1 MLKRTITGL
10 VILAVTVGFIF
21 LKQFSPLFFDAFA
34 LIIIFGS
41 IFEVINAYKKG
52 NNNPYSTLLY
62 LSPLLGFIGI
72 LTARKLYAGVDSRI
86 VFGSFLS
93 LFVVAIIV
101 LILSLTFDILG
112 TAKNRKQQEE
122 NITDN
127 QTFIDAFKKTKI
139 TMQILAY
146 PVLPLMFLLLI
157 NSLSYQL
164 GFLGLVL
171 TFAVAMMTDT
181 FAYLFGRMFGKRKF
195 IPEVSPKK
203 TIAGVIGGFVGGI
216 IAAGLVFILFYFT
229 NYFDILNNVSLFAS
243 ISSLAVV
250 GLLGSY
256 ITQLGDLIASS
267 LKRKVDLKDY
277 SNIFPGHGG
286 FMDRVDGQMFV
297 AVLTFIILSLTFV

>member
-10 VILAVTVGFIF
+10 IILIITAGFVL
-21 LKQFSPLFFDAFA
+21 LKQFSPLFFDTFA

-41 IFEVINAYKKG
+41 IFEVIKAYKKG
-52 NNNPYSTLLY
+52 NNEPYSLLLY
-62 LSPLLGFIGI
+62 LSPVISFVGI
-72 LTARKLYAGVDSRI
+72 LVARKLYAGIDSRI
-86 VFGSFLS
+86 ILSSFLV
-93 LFVVAIIV
+93 LFLTAIIV
-101 LILSLTFDILG
+101 LMLSLTFDIL
-112 TAKNRKQQEE
+112 TAAKNRKQQESSQE
-122 NITDN
+122 S
-127 QTFIDAFKKTKI
+127 QPFIDAFKKTKI

-146 PVLPLMFLLLI
+146 PVLPLMFLILI

-216 IAAGLVFILFYFT
+216 IAAGLVFVIFYFT
-229 NYFDILNNVSLFAS
+229 NYFDILNNVSLIAS
-243 ISSLAVV
+243 ISSLAIV
-250 GLLGSY
+250 GLFGAY

-297 AVLTFIILSLTFV
+297 AVLSFIILALTFV